1 MTAEADLVTDLALE
15 LMPDFEPGP
24 LLVSAPTAEALG
36 SEMAVGDLLSEV
48 LFGEVVEISDLLPVV
63 PEPVQGQSDD
73 RVSTGGDLIDLP
85 RCVFHANRNLGV
97 LVRRQR
103 QGAYCFVIRGRGPDS
118 RTAMVTAGR
127 R

>member
-85 RCVFHANRNLGV
+85 DAF
-97 LVRRQR
+97 
-103 QGAYCFVIRGRGPDS
+103 FMP
-118 RTAMVTAGR
+118 TVTLASLFDDNDKGHIAL
-127 R
+127 

>member
-15 LMPDFEPGP
+15 LTPDFEPGP

-48 LFGEVVEISDLLPVV
+48 LFGEVVDIADLLPVV

-73 RVSTGGDLIDLP
+73 RASTAGDVIDLP
-85 RCVFHANRNLGV
+85 DVFFAPTVTVAPL
-97 LVRRQR
+97 
-103 QGAYCFVIRGRGPDS
+103 FDDS
-118 RTAMVTAGR
+118 DKGHIAL
-127 R
+127 